1 MTCAASSP
9 RVRAGR
15 ASVAVLALAALA
27 LTGCS
32 SADTSDGPGPSGASG
47 SAAPLS
53 GDLVVFAASSLGPTF
68 ERIADD
74 FEERNPGV
82 TVVLDLGGSASLA
95 QRIVAGA
102 PADVFASASTETM
115 STVTD
120 SGLTLETPVTLASN
134 SLEIAV
140 PPGNPGG
147 VTGLADFADP
157 DRTIALCAA
166 EVPCGALA
174 AKAFAAAGVTPA
186 PDTLEQDVTAA
197 LTKVRLGEVDAAL
210 VYRTDVQ
217 AADADVEGI
226 GFPGDADLQT
236 FYYAVELTDAPQP
249 AAALAFVDFLQ
260 SADAQE
266 ALADAG
272 FTVP

>member
-1 MTCAASSP
+1 MTTDTPTP
-9 RVRAGR
+9 RRCVGWTPL
-15 ASVAVLALAALA
+15 VPLALSVLA
-27 LTGCS
+27 LTGCT
-32 SADTSDGPGPSGASG
+32 AGAPSDAGASTTAD
-47 SAAPLS
+47 SLS
-53 GDLVVFAASSLGPTF
+53 GDLVVFAAASLGPVLQQVA
-68 ERIADD
+68 ED
-74 FEERNPGV
+74 FEGLHPGLD
-82 TVVLDLGGSASLA
+82 VVLDLGGSASLA

-102 PADVFASASTETM
+102 PVDVFASASADTM

-120 SGLTLETPVTLASN
+120 SGLTLETPVVLASN

-147 VTGLADFADP
+147 VSGLADFADA
-157 DRTIALCAA
+157 DRTIALCAV

-174 AKAFAAAGVTPA
+174 AEAFEAAGVTPA

-217 AADADVEGI
+217 AAGADVEGI
-226 GFPGDADLQT
+226 PFPGGTDLQT

-260 SADAQE
+260 STKAQDA
-266 ALADAG
+266 LSDAG